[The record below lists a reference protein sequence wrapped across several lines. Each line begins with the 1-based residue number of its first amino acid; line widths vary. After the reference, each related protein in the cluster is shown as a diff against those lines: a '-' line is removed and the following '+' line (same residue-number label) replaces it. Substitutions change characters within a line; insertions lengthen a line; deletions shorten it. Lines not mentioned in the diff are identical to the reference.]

1 MSKTILNQVL
11 DGSLGYW
18 VNGPIGVSLPMSKTR
33 SKQVIEDKWGDLTNL
48 SNTIVKQVIEA
59 EVSDIAPMFQ

>member
-1 MSKTILNQVL
+1 
-11 DGSLGYW
+11 
-18 VNGPIGVSLPMSKTR
+18 MSKTR